1 MANED
6 GRRLSDRVE
15 RGHVAARMPQVGYCA
30 ARCAGDDLQL
40 RKLFV
45 VRVLIYTAYL
55 NGASAPFHSESL

>member
-6 GRRLSDRVE
+6 GRRLSDSVG
-15 RGHVAARMPQVGYCA
+15 RGHWAALMPQVRYCA

-55 NGASAPFHSESL
+55 SGALAPFHSESL